1 MLLQPTRLLSVH
13 EIFQAGRLECVAVS
27 FSKALWGEVIFR
39 GCWAA
44 LPCPDCPSPRS
55 DHPSGLLC
63 LWQET
68 LRDEM
73 SSRSRLASLVTESS
87 GFPSSASF
95 DGDAHPLCAQRPFR
109 PLGLG
114 GRGTSTHTDAH
125 AACWAV
131 SRAVFCLWPRNLL
144 YLPLLRTATG

>member
-1 MLLQPTRLLSVH
+1 MLLQPTRPLSVH
-13 EIFQAGRLECVAVS
+13 EIFQAGRLEWVAIS

-55 DHPSGLLC
+55 FLRLVFMARNLEG
-63 LWQET
+63 WNAQQEQ
-68 LRDEM
+68 
-73 SSRSRLASLVTESS
+73 ACSLVTESS
-87 GFPSSASF
+87 GFPSSASLN
-95 DGDAHPLCAQRPFR
+95 GDAHPLCAQRPFK

-114 GRGTSTHTDAH
+114 GRGTSTYTDAH

-131 SRAVFCLWPRNLL
+131 SREVFCLRPRNLL
-144 YLPLLRTATG
+144 SLPVLRTATG